1 GIVRFNSGFDETT
14 YRNLA
19 IAKGLAGMVS
29 VLDNTTLQSNTAGHH
44 FDGVELRTGT
54 YQVGSVNQTLAGG
67 LLVNGSP
74 FDPTR
79 TTSSLVSDFS
89 LTLSGVGAA
98 RAFRIGAGQTLT
110 KTGAGAVSVN
120 GDQLH
125 APGALLAV
133 NQGIVNLN
141 SDGG

>member
-29 VLDNTTLQSNTAGHH
+29 VLDNTTLQSITGGHH
-44 FDGVELRTGT
+44 FDGVELRTGM

-79 TTSSLVSDFS
+79 TTSNLVSDFN
-89 LTLSGVGAA
+89 LTLTGVGAA
-98 RAFRIGAGQTLT
+98 KAFGIGAGQTLV
-110 KTGAGAVSVN
+110 KTGAAVVSIN

-125 APGALLAV
+125 APGTVLAV
-133 NQGIVNLN
+133 N
-141 SDGG
+141 